1 MRGTPRPRPGRPH
14 PLGATLQEGGVNFAL
29 YSAHATEVWLLLFD
43 RPDGEAY
50 ESTPL
55 TRGEDSVW
63 HVFVPGLTSGQLYGY
78 KVNGDYRPGAGFR
91 FNPRKLLIDPY
102 ARAVTHKARDHD
114 SLLLDY
120 AAAEGPER
128 AAVPGEDAGPG
139 SYTDGARPDNRDND
153 PLVPK
158 AIVMDDGFDWR
169 GDRPPGHSWED
180 LVIYEVHLR
189 GFTAAASS
197 GVRHPGTYPGFVQK
211 IPYLQSLGIN
221 AVELL
226 PVQEHFSRT
235 RLERQGLKEYWGYN
249 TLCYFAPESS
259 YAAGSKPGCEVA
271 EFKTLV
277 RELHRAGIEV
287 ILDVVFN
294 HTGEGDRFGPSL
306 SFRGIDNPTY
316 YALGGN
322 AQAPYGRYLNEAGSG
337 NILNAENP
345 AVRRLIVDA
354 LRYWVEV
361 MHVDGFRFDLAT
373 VLARRQ
379 GRFDSAAP
387 LLADLAAEP
396 ALRGVKMIAEPWDL
410 AAYRLGGF
418 PPDWGEWN
426 DRFRDGARRFLQGER
441 GLAGE
446 LAKRLSGSPDLLA
459 GKRSPAL
466 SVNFV
471 TCHDGFTL
479 HDLYAYNRKH
489 NRANGEDNRD
499 GAEHN
504 HSWNCGAEG
513 ETRDQEIL
521 ILRRRMAKNAL
532 CCLLLARGT
541 PMLLG
546 GDELLR
552 TQKGNNNAYCQD
564 NPVSWFDWSRPRDE
578 AGLLEFTRRLIAFRR
593 TCGLIY
599 GRGAAPE
606 VRFLAGDG
614 ISEPDWERT
623 RLLLCLLTPG
633 GVPAG
638 KALLMILNAR
648 PRTCKVTLPPPAAGS
663 WRLTADT
670 AGEAERDFLLPC
682 SEEPLSGDTLDCAA
696 HSVVLLVSA
705 AAEKSF

>member
-1 MRGTPRPRPGRPH
+1 MMNGAPRPSPGSPD
-14 PLGATLQEGGVNFAL
+14 PLGAALQKGGVNFAL
-29 YSAHATEVWLLLFD
+29 ASAYAREVRLELFD

-50 ESTPL
+50 ESIPL
-55 TRGEDSVW
+55 TRGDENVW

-78 KVNGDYRPGAGFR
+78 KADGEYRPDAGLR

-102 ARAVTHKARDHD
+102 ARAVTHKARDRD
-114 SLLLDY
+114 NLLLGY
-120 AAAEGPER
+120 AAAAG
-128 AAVPGEDAGPG
+128 GEVSD
-139 SYTDGARPDNRDND
+139 ARPDDRDND

-158 AIVMDDGFDWR
+158 AIVMDDGFDWQ
-169 GDRPPGHSWED
+169 GDRPPGHSREE

-189 GFTAAASS
+189 GFTAGASS
-197 GVRHPGTYPGFVQK
+197 GVRHPGTYLGFVEK
-211 IPYLQSLGIN
+211 IPYLQSLGIT

-226 PVQEHFSRT
+226 PVQEHFSSK

-259 YAAGSKPGCEVA
+259 YAAGSEPGCEVA

-277 RELHRAGIEV
+277 RELHKAGIEV

-294 HTGEGDRFGPSL
+294 HTGEGDRFGPTL

-322 AQAPYGRYLNEAGSG
+322 AQAPYGRYLNDAGSG
-337 NILNAENP
+337 NILNVENP
-345 AVRRLIVDA
+345 VVRRLIVDA

-373 VLARRQ
+373 ILARRQ
-379 GRFDSAAP
+379 GRFDGAAP
-387 LLADLAAEP
+387 LLTELAAEP
-396 ALRGVKMIAEPWDL
+396 ALREVKMIAEPWDL
-410 AAYRLGGF
+410 AAYHLGGF

-426 DRFRDGARRFLQGER
+426 DRFRDGTRRFLRGEG

-446 LAKRLSGSPDLLA
+446 LAQRLSGSPDLLP
-459 GKRSPAL
+459 GKRTPAM

-479 HDLYAYNRKH
+479 HDLWAYDRKH
-489 NRANGEDNRD
+489 NQANGEDNQD
-499 GAEHN
+499 GADHN

-513 ETRDQEIL
+513 ETRNQEIL
-521 ILRRRMAKNAL
+521 ALRRRMAKNAL

-552 TQKGNNNAYCQD
+552 TQGGNNNAYCQD
-564 NPVSWFDWSRPRDE
+564 NPVSWFDWSRVRTE

-593 TCGLIY
+593 ASDLIY
-599 GRGAAPE
+599 GRGAAPDI
-606 VRFLAGDG
+606 RFLAGDG
-614 ISEPDWERT
+614 VSEPDWERT
-623 RLLLCLLTPG
+623 RLLLCRLTPG
-633 GVPAG
+633 GGPVE
-638 KALLMILNAR
+638 KALLLILNSL
-648 PRTCKVTLPPPAAGS
+648 PRACKVTLPPPPGDC
-663 WRLTADT
+663 WRLVADT
-670 AGEAERDFLLPC
+670 AGKDGRDFLLPG
-682 SEEPLSGDTLDCAA
+682 SEEPLSGDTLACAA
-696 HSVVLLVSA
+696 HSVVLLICGLPG
-705 AAEKSF
+705 AENF